1 MISRIKGINPLK
13 IALAAAVLLLMGVAF
28 ICVSSNKT
36 DDRHTAAMDTETGAL
51 DTQAY
56 EQQMEQRLTELL
68 SCVYGAG
75 AVQVMVTVETS
86 ESYEYASD
94 AKQSDD
100 YDIAPQATRQE
111 SILEENVIIVRGEN
125 GDEALLVARHLPKIM
140 GVAVICEGG
149 DDIYVKQSMI
159 EAVSILCGIPSNR
172 ISVCKKATLAQ
183 QP

>member
-1 MISRIKGINPLK
+1 MASLKTVSPPKLAVCAAVMLLLGLALVLSGSINNQQAIP
-13 IALAAAVLLLMGVAF
+13 AAATEDAAQ
-28 ICVSSNKT
+28 T
-36 DDRHTAAMDTETGAL
+36 DIQL
-51 DTQAY
+51 Y

-68 SCVYGAG
+68 SAVQGAG
-75 AVQVMVTVETS
+75 EVQVMVTVETS
-86 ESYEYASD
+86 ESYEYASN
-94 AKQSDD
+94 AMQSDD
-100 YDIAPQATRQE
+100 YDIAPQTTRQE
-111 SILEENVIIVRGEN
+111 SILEESVIIVRGEN

-172 ISVCKKATLAQ
+172 ISVCKKAKQPQ